1 MSKDKPEVGDVW
13 IDKETCFRM
22 TFIMVSD
29 YYCEYIEHHT
39 KLVESFDIYRID
51 ANYNGWKKGKKYL
64 GKSKANINELFKTD
78 EKELLK

>member
-1 MSKDKPEVGDVW
+1 MSKENPEVGDVW
-13 IDKETCFRM
+13 IDTETGFRM

-39 KLVESFDIYRID
+39 KLVEFFDIYRID

-64 GKSKANINELFKTD
+64 GKSKVKIEDLFKTD
-78 EKELLK
+78 EKQ